1 MTMNG
6 GTSLRAEAA
15 VSRFAASSG
24 GVDLLDT
31 GCETL
36 KLSSTS
42 LVWVIR
48 PMISMCSRTS
58 ECSLEVSPPLPPDD
72 ESPRYCRIFSLVVND
87 MPCIGNV
94 NATTLTAR
102 GTLPSV
108 PRLDV
113 LMPLKHEP
121 F

>member
-36 KLSSTS
+36 KLLSTS

-48 PMISMCSRTS
+48 PMISTCSRTS
-58 ECSLEVSPPLPPDD
+58 ECRLIVSSPLPADD

-87 MPCIGNV
+87 MACIGNV
-94 NATTLTAR
+94 NATHVDR
-102 GTLPSV
+102 
-108 PRLDV
+108 PR
-113 LMPLKHEP
+113 HAA
-121 F
+121 